1 MSISSSDLRDHLNQK
16 RGKEL
21 PQVDPKVER
30 LRKEVKNLRKSQE
43 LTNKWVNL
51 RDEFCEAGQDLPLQ
65 SFLGDPKPWRPSKT
79 KLIDSRTILSHKS
92 PVRMP
97 TNPT

>member
-16 RGKEL
+16 IGKEL

-43 LTNKWVNL
+43 LTKKWVNL

-65 SFLGDPKPWRPSKT
+65 SFLGGPKPGDRL
-79 KLIDSRTILSHKS
+79 KLNL
-92 PVRMP
+92 
-97 TNPT
+97 